1 LRKRRKKM
9 EVKLG
14 EAPSSKEENEV
25 EAVQLVSVDLQ
36 RPPARCR
43 ASMVEDRVKLLQGLR

>member
-25 EAVQLVSVDLQ
+25 EAVQLVGLL
-36 RPPARCR
+36 RRC
-43 ASMVEDRVKLLQGLR
+43 SGEVEGIQWWRRG